1 MNHWLMDNQR
11 REALCPQISGV
22 AHIHSGKVFS
32 MRIVCRS
39 FIAMIALASA
49 MSALAWAGEVK
60 IAAVDRAKVL
70 KESQAGKKA
79 TATLQDFVKARKN
92 IVDMEEAD
100 LVKMSE
106 DYNKQAAV
114 LSSEARKEKEE
125 NFSKKRVGLQRKA
138 GELERE
144 VQVKQRELAEI
155 YNKQFEEVVKAI
167 AEKEKF
173 VLVVDSSLSLYNN
186 SAIDITDRVTKEMDK
201 VIK

>member
-1 MNHWLMDNQR
+1 
-11 REALCPQISGV
+11 
-22 AHIHSGKVFS
+22 

-49 MSALAWAGEVK
+49 MSSLAWAGEVK

-70 KESQAGKKA
+70 KESQAGKKTAA
-79 TATLQDFVKARKN
+79 TYQDFVKARKN
-92 IVDMEEAD
+92 IVDMEQAD

-114 LSSEARKEKEE
+114 LSPEARKDKEE
-125 NFSKKRVGLQRKA
+125 NFSKKRVELERMA
-138 GELERE
+138 RELERE

-155 YNKQFEEVVKAI
+155 YNKQFDEVVKAI
-167 AEKEKF
+167 AEKEQF
-173 VLVVDSSLSLYNN
+173 VLVVDSSRSLYNN

-201 VIK
+201 VSK